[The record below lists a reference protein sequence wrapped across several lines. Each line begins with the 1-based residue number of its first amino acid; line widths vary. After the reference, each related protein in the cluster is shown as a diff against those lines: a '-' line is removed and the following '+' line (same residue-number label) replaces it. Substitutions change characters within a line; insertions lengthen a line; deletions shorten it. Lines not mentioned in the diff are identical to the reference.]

1 MAAAAGQTETG
12 NRVSSARTAAGVAS
26 GDGRSGLTG
35 CGALGGLRGALAR
48 PQPWN
53 PAAAPAGA
61 SSPLADLRFLPGG
74 GSGAPAR
81 QRCVWLKG
89 LYVLLVA
96 CFGSGPGPPGVPP
109 AGDLLGTSA
118 FPSPSLPYHRAQ
130 RSHAVQPTGQTPPP
144 LRTRGVQERT
154 GHVPP
159 PPATPK
165 LSPSPLPR
173 LRLLP
178 APGPTVKKHV
188 CSGAPPTGCNAIH
201 RSKRLPG

>member
-1 MAAAAGQTETG
+1 M
-12 NRVSSARTAAGVAS
+12 ARTAAGAAS
-26 GDGRSGLTG
+26 GDGRSGQASPAAG
-35 CGALGGLRGALAR
+35 PSEAPGV
-48 PQPWN
+48 PQPV
-53 PAAAPAGA
+53 P
-61 SSPLADLRFLPGG
+61 SPGTPPQRRL
-74 GSGAPAR
+74 APAR
-81 QRCVWLKG
+81 RSLTCVSSPEGGQGHPPASAAGSRRGAEDAG
-89 LYVLLVA
+89 LNGPYALLAA
-96 CFGSGPGPPGVPP
+96 CLGSGPGPPGVPP
-109 AGDLLGTSA
+109 AGDLLGTFA

-165 LSPSPLPR
+165 LSASPPPG